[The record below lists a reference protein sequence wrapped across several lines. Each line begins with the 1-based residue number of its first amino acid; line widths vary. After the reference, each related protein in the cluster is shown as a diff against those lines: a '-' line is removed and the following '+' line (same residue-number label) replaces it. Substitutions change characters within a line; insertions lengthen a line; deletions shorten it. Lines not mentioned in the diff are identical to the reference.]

1 MRNLFGLNNKK
12 SGQDHH
18 IVSNIQIQ
26 NNYENKVSKISSVDQ
41 LSEIIIVALQ
51 IICES
56 FDDRSLPPR
65 LSKFTRSSLDVIKLS
80 QRMLNGDVSKGT
92 FESLKKNSVQEYSL
106 RERPSVFITCMA
118 YSHIAFREYSTG
130 LFAFVS
136 QKSTFE
142 MCAVSTL
149 MIVLYWFIYI

>member
-12 SGQDHH
+12 SDKDHNV
-18 IVSNIQIQ
+18 VSNIQIQ
-26 NNYENKVSKISSVDQ
+26 NNYDNKVSKISSVDQ

-92 FESLKKNSVQEYSL
+92 FESLEDIDKIWCVKIFLPPY
-106 RERPSVFITCMA
+106 PIFI
-118 YSHIAFREYSTG
+118 IIII
-130 LFAFVS
+130 
-136 QKSTFE
+136 
-142 MCAVSTL
+142 
-149 MIVLYWFIYI
+149 IVII

>member
-12 SGQDHH
+12 SDQDHH

-26 NNYENKVSKISSVDQ
+26 NNYENKAVSKISSVDQ

-92 FESLKKNSVQEYSL
+92 FESLEDIDKIWYVKNFL
-106 RERPSVFITCMA
+106 TPCPIFNFIL
-118 YSHIAFREYSTG
+118 I
-130 LFAFVS
+130 L
-136 QKSTFE
+136 
-142 MCAVSTL
+142 L
-149 MIVLYWFIYI
+149 IN

>member
-92 FESLKKNSVQEYSL
+92 FESLEDIDKIWYVKNFL
-106 RERPSVFITCMA
+106 TPCPIFNFIL
-118 YSHIAFREYSTG
+118 I
-130 LFAFVS
+130 L
-136 QKSTFE
+136 
-142 MCAVSTL
+142 L
-149 MIVLYWFIYI
+149 IN